1 MQFSKE
7 KLLPNGSI
15 VLLKGGTKKV
25 VIYGRK
31 QLLMVEEPVMYD
43 YIGCFYPEG
52 YIDPD
57 YTFVFNHDAIE
68 EIIFVGFIDEEE
80 EAFVGLLNWMWFRN
94 RWPSNSDKTS
104 NLHTELGQIISREK
118 AGRENDEEIT
128 IFKSVSLAVVDIIV
142 ANYLYGNAV
151 ECGMGNRIEF
161 WDCLLVVFF
170 A

>member
-57 YTFVFNHDAIE
+57 YTFVFNQDAIE
-68 EIIFVGFIDEEE
+68 EIIFVGFVDEEE
-80 EAFVGLLNWMWFRN
+80 EAFVGLLN
-94 RWPSNSDKTS
+94 
-104 NLHTELGQIISREK
+104 
-118 AGRENDEEIT
+118 
-128 IFKSVSLAVVDIIV
+128 
-142 ANYLYGNAV
+142 
-151 ECGMGNRIEF
+151 
-161 WDCLLVVFF
+161 
-170 A
+170 

>member
-1 MQFSKE
+1 MQFSTE

-80 EAFVGLLNWMWFRN
+80 EAFVGLLN
-94 RWPSNSDKTS
+94 
-104 NLHTELGQIISREK
+104 
-118 AGRENDEEIT
+118 
-128 IFKSVSLAVVDIIV
+128 
-142 ANYLYGNAV
+142 
-151 ECGMGNRIEF
+151 
-161 WDCLLVVFF
+161 
-170 A
+170 